1 MASSPPFGSP
11 STLHPDDS
19 ASQTVSAFFDSN
31 FQLGSNYSQNNPS
44 EPSSST
50 LSSVPSGLLTPTAP
64 SNTPEGTEC
73 HSQLFSEQGP
83 SAVYSSI
90 PSTFLTKRKSRKGYC
105 WLPANGNEFFTNGK
119 WKWQCARC
127 KYLDNYILPALLL
140 FLLLISVS

>member
-31 FQLGSNYSQNNPS
+31 FQLTSNYSQNNSS

-64 SNTPEGTEC
+64 SNPPDETESD
-73 HSQLFSEQGP
+73 SQLYSQQGP
-83 SAVYSSI
+83 SATYSSI
-90 PSTFLTKRKSRKGYC
+90 PSTFLRKRKSRKGYC
-105 WLPANGNEFFTNGK
+105 WLPSNGNEFLANGK
-119 WKWQCARC
+119 WKWQCACC
-127 KYLDNYILPALLL
+127 KYLR
-140 FLLLISVS
+140 